1 METRKIQLIAGTTY
15 SISLPK
21 DWVKKH
27 NLKEKN
33 ELMLYEANDRSLIV
47 TPHQIASKKS
57 NEISLNID
65 DYLNNIEQILFSV
78 YYLGI
83 ENINLFSKKG
93 ISKDT
98 EIKIRKTLTHMSGTE
113 ITYED
118 KNNIKIKVFLDKSKI
133 DILQVIYRIILIIES
148 SISSLLGEFNI
159 EEIRMNENEI
169 DRLYHLISKIIS
181 LSLTDSG
188 ILQSSKINY
197 SSLIPSYF
205 LIGKKLENI
214 ADNINH
220 ISEYL
225 NSSKGQFEH
234 SKEILLFIKEE
245 IDRCANAI
253 MGKKKNV
260 FEKSSSEKIK
270 HINSLISGI
279 KDKIILNYTEDIIR
293 YTIDVEEEIVIIS
306 FYNHLISQNI
316 IN

>member
-1 METRKIQLIAGTTY
+1 MPTRKIQLIAGTTY

-33 ELMLYEANDRSLIV
+33 ELMLYEANDRSLV
-47 TPHQIASKKS
+47 LTPHHVSAKKS
-57 NEISLNID
+57 NEINLNID
-65 DYLNNIEQILFSV
+65 DYLNNIGQILFSV
-78 YYLGI
+78 YYFGM
-83 ENINLFSKKG
+83 ENINLFSKNG
-93 ISKDT
+93 ISKNT

-133 DILQVIYRIILIIES
+133 DILQVIYRIVLIIES
-148 SISSLLGEFNI
+148 SITSLIGEFNI

-181 LSLTDSG
+181 LSLTDTG
-188 ILQSSKINY
+188 ILQSSNINY

-220 ISEYL
+220 ISEHL
-225 NSSKGQFEH
+225 NSSKGKFEN
-234 SKEILLFIKEE
+234 SKEILLVIKEE
-245 IDRCANAI
+245 MNKCAAAI
-253 MGKKKNV
+253 IQKKTSV
-260 FEKSSSEKIK
+260 FEKLPSEKVK
-270 HINSLISGI
+270 HISSLILGI
-279 KDKIILNYTEDIIR
+279 KDKVILNYAEDIVR

-306 FYNHLISQNI
+306 FYNHLISHDMI
-316 IN
+316 A

>member
-21 DWVKKH
+21 DWVKRH

-33 ELMLYEANDRSLIV
+33 ELMLYEANDRSLII
-47 TPHQIASKKS
+47 TPHHIATKKS
-57 NEISLNID
+57 NEINLNID
-65 DYLNNIEQILFSV
+65 DYLNNIDQILFSV

-93 ISKDT
+93 ISKDA
-98 EIKIRKTLTHMSGTE
+98 EIKIRKTLANMSGTE

-148 SISSLLGEFNI
+148 SITSLLGEFSI
-159 EEIRMNENEI
+159 EEIRINENEI

-181 LSLTDSG
+181 LSLTDAG
-188 ILQSSKINY
+188 ILQSSNINY
-197 SSLIPSYF
+197 SSLITSYF

-220 ISEYL
+220 ISEHL
-225 NSSKGQFEH
+225 NSSKGKFEH
-234 SKEILLFIKEE
+234 SKEILLGIKEE
-245 IDRCANAI
+245 MDICATAI
-253 MGKKKNV
+253 IGNKKNV
-260 FEKSSSEKIK
+260 FEKLSSEKIK
-270 HINSLISGI
+270 RINSLISGI
-279 KDKIILNYTEDIIR
+279 KDKVILNYAEDIIR
-293 YTIDVEEEIVIIS
+293 YTIDIEEEIVIIS

>member
-33 ELMLYEANDRSLIV
+33 ELVLYEANDRSLIL
-47 TPHQIASKKS
+47 TPHHAATKKS
-57 NEISLNID
+57 NDINLNID

-93 ISKDT
+93 IPKDA
-98 EIKIRKTLTHMSGTE
+98 EIKIRKTLAHMSGTE

-148 SISSLLGEFNI
+148 SIASLLEEFNI

-181 LSLTDSG
+181 LSLTDAG
-188 ILQSSKINY
+188 ILQSSNINY
-197 SSLIPSYF
+197 CSLIPSYF

-220 ISEYL
+220 ISEHL
-225 NSSKGQFEH
+225 NSSKVKFEH

-245 IDRCANAI
+245 MDKCAAAI
-253 MGKKKNV
+253 MGKKSNV
-260 FEKSSSEKIK
+260 FEKLSLEKIK
-270 HINSLISGI
+270 SINSIVLGI
-279 KDKIILNYTEDIIR
+279 KDKFILNYIDDIIR

-306 FYNHLISQNI
+306 FYNYLISQKI
-316 IN
+316 IS